1 MLVDNL
7 VMNQS
12 VAFTDWSTYYSELQ
26 KKGNIPNAS
35 SAIVNRDNA
44 IFRDM
49 YLDLAAVKEK
59 IRNSGFTPS
68 LITIYADVLTISDFT
83 SMLLDSSGLIIYAR
97 RIESSENASILLNYE
112 KSSTAQLVIFAS
124 EIEGEINVTAIENR
138 TDQPVQFTLNKDI
151 ISPGISINNL
161 EGKPVS
167 QKLSLQQGIA
177 FQLPYD
183 MTMYLSNAFIYGSLL
198 YDQNQSLALS
208 IFQWVKSW
216 AAQSTDM
223 EELFYRSTSLA
234 TLLSSEINAASNGA
248 LFVPYLTSSIY
259 TNLAEAFSIEA
270 EKYENDYMHLSTQK
284 VVTSE
289 NIALAKTMAANS
301 QSEIEYVNALLK
313 QANENYD
320 NAVAASN
327 KAQFNFTKQEI
338 KVSDVAAKFEQIG
351 IPDYQREQ
359 IIKAIVS
366 LATAVITFGA
376 GIAMTVAGDPAAGP
390 AATKGAIDSAK
401 AVADAADTAK
411 DVAQTA
417 DSLKKS
423 MESLKKLVEVL
434 KKVYEL
440 SKAVKDVA
448 SNISTA
454 KGQIKVIQEMN
465 DATNGVDLSATE
477 AWDIFKIQADNILE
491 DPIKKEI
498 EFAAEYKQELDI
510 LVVYGQS
517 LSASQLAVIKAGQD
531 VASITFQLHYAKEKQ
546 ENLQKLVDTLKVG
559 DAMIDEMML
568 QFYQKYIDSKSSL
581 FSALKLYQASYFYWA
596 FRKSDIRPKIIDKV
610 NDLNAGIKD
619 ITKIAMDTANALNQ
633 FNPPPQTM
641 SNILFE
647 IDDESLLNELRT
659 TGKTTWVLPM
669 NNPEFDGLNR
679 VRLSTIRVWLEGISL
694 QPHSDSVYINITTAG
709 NYLDRYNNQNYQFGS
724 KELKRAFKYR
734 IADKGQNPD
743 WKFDNNSYGFVQI
756 DGSVDQ
762 EVAYAYF
769 QPTPFS
775 EWSISLTSN
784 NTGVDFSKVSKI
796 TMYFEG
802 SAIGSTKSMNAQKKL
817 NNA

>member
-1 MLVDNL
+1 MLAENL

-12 VAFTDWSTYYSELQ
+12 ATATDWLTYYSELQ

-35 SAIVNRDNA
+35 CAIVNKDNA

-49 YLDLAAVKEK
+49 YLDLAVIKEK
-59 IRNSGFTPS
+59 IRNSGLTPS
-68 LITIYADVLTISDFT
+68 LTTIYADVLTINDYT

-97 RIESSENASILLNYE
+97 RIEASENASILLNYE
-112 KSSTAQLVIFAS
+112 KSSTAQLVVFAS
-124 EIEGEINVTAIENR
+124 EIKGEINVTAIKNS
-138 TDQPVQFTLNKDI
+138 TDQPKLFTIDKTNI
-151 ISPGISINNL
+151 TPGISINNL
-161 EGKPVS
+161 DGTPVS
-167 QKLSLQQGIA
+167 QKLTQQQGIA
-177 FQLPYD
+177 MQLPYN

-198 YDQNQSLALS
+198 YDQNQKLALS

-216 AAQSTDM
+216 AAQSTEM

-248 LFVPYLTSSIY
+248 VFVPYLTSSIY
-259 TNLAEAFSIEA
+259 TNLAEAFSKEA
-270 EKYENDYMHLSTQK
+270 AKYENDYMHLSTQK
-284 VVTSE
+284 VVTTE
-289 NIALAKTMAANS
+289 NIALAKTMTANS
-301 QSEIEYVNALLK
+301 QSEIDYVNALLK

-320 NAVAASN
+320 NAVAAAN
-327 KAQFNFTKQEI
+327 KAQLNFSKQEI
-338 KVSDVAAKFEQIG
+338 KVSGVAAKFEQIG

-359 IIKAIVS
+359 IIKAVIS
-366 LATAVITFGA
+366 LVTAVVTFGA

-390 AATKGAIDSAK
+390 AATKGAVDSAK
-401 AVADAADTAK
+401 AVANAADTAK
-411 DVAQTA
+411 DVAETA
-417 DSLKKS
+417 SSLEKS

-440 SKAVKDVA
+440 SKAVKEVA

-454 KGQIKVIQEMN
+454 KGQVKVIQDMN
-465 DATNGVDLSATE
+465 DATDGVDLSATE
-477 AWDIFKIQADNILE
+477 AWAIYKIQADNILE

-498 EFAAEYKQELDI
+498 GYAAEYKQELDI

-531 VASITFQLHYAKEKQ
+531 VASITFQLHYAQEKQ
-546 ENLQKLVDTLKVG
+546 ANLQKLVNSLKVG
-559 DAMIDEMML
+559 DALLDEMML

-596 FRKSDIRPKIIDKV
+596 FRKSDIKPKIIDSV

-619 ITKIAMDTANALNQ
+619 ITKIALDTANALNQ
-633 FNPPPQTM
+633 FYPPPQTM
-641 SNILFE
+641 SNTLFE
-647 IDDESLLNELRT
+647 ITDEAILKELQT

-669 NNPEFDGLNR
+669 DDPEFEGLNR

-709 NYLDRYNNQNYQFGS
+709 NYLDRYNSQNYQFGS

-743 WKFDNNSYGFVQI
+743 WKFDNDTFGFVQI
-756 DGSVDQ
+756 DGSVDK

-802 SAIGSTKSMNAQKKL
+802 SAIGSTKSMNAKNKL